1 MTATQLATTQA
12 ASAPSPITGLNALK
26 PRILYTSYFVAD
38 IARSLTFYR
47 DVLGMQELQRFN
59 LGEGVQEVMLRFPD
73 SKGAGVI
80 LMWNTN
86 RTSAYEYGDSYSR
99 FVLMVSDL
107 DAAMAHLVANG
118 VMITKQA
125 TDVDTM
131 RYCMIQDPDAYSIE
145 VLQLKCP
152 AAA

>member
-1 MTATQLATTQA
+1 M
-12 ASAPSPITGLNALK
+12 TGLNALR
-26 PRILYTSYFVAD
+26 PRILHTAYFVAD

-47 DVLGMQELQRFN
+47 DVLGMQELQRFD
-59 LGEGVQEVMLRFPD
+59 LGDGVKEVMLRFPE

-80 LMWNTN
+80 LMWNTQ
-86 RTSAYEYGDSYSR
+86 RTSPYEYGDSYSR

-118 VMITKQA
+118 VKITKQA

-131 RYCMIQDPDAYSIE
+131 RYCLIQDPDAYSIE
-145 VLQLKCP
+145 VLQLKRP
-152 AAA
+152 AAPAA